1 MKGLESWLNPKDY
14 QNVPAAV
21 TLLMLLSTTPTIKPD
36 DSFGKDVI
44 LEFELLGKIF
54 KTFLSFFAFTNL
66 SLEKQL
72 VDLATLAHYLFYI
85 YRRNKTAFMTKD
97 LYMDIQST
105 IQDAFICAATFKSWF
120 IKFFTFT

>member
-1 MKGLESWLNPKDY
+1 LESLLDPKDY

-21 TLLMLLSTTPTIKPD
+21 SLLMLFSTTPTVEPA
-36 DSFGKDVI
+36 DSFGKDML

-54 KTFLSFFAFTNL
+54 NKFLSFFAFTKV

-72 VDLATLAHYLFYI
+72 VDLATLAHYLFYV

-105 IQDAFICAATFKSWF
+105 IQDAFICASTFKSK
-120 IKFFTFT
+120 IN